1 MSNSF
6 VYGKKA
12 LVIGGTS
19 GIGFCLADILAQKGA
34 LVSVTGTHNPGH
46 EKLHFIPSDFE
57 ANGLCE
63 FEHESF
69 KQILTEC
76 SVLCVCYGPFVQK
89 KLHETSPEDWKK
101 MALLDYALP
110 GVVVSK
116 VLTPMSE
123 RKCGSILLFGG
134 TRSEVPRACSTNA
147 AYLGAKTGLGV
158 IVKSVAREYGQL
170 GIRCNAILP
179 GFTSNAP
186 EEFLSSPEQIAQKA
200 VYVLEQRDLNGIFLN
215 VDYGWM

>member
-34 LVSVTGTHNPGH
+34 LVSV
-46 EKLHFIPSDFE
+46 FE

-63 FEHESF
+63 FEHEAF

-89 KLHETSPEDWKK
+89 KLHETSPEDWQK

-158 IVKSVAREYGQL
+158 IVKSVARE
-170 GIRCNAILP
+170 
-179 GFTSNAP
+179 
-186 EEFLSSPEQIAQKA
+186 
-200 VYVLEQRDLNGIFLN
+200 
-215 VDYGWM
+215 